1 MKLPWALLCLTL
13 CLAQIISASG
23 ATVRSDDVR
32 DNIAHVYA
40 WKAGHGI
47 AYPETAML
55 DKLGKTDSALAISG
69 GGLRAY
75 MSTLGYMRGLY
86 DLGLMNTTR
95 YLSAVSGGAW
105 AVTAYTWH
113 SSKRS
118 KSPEHFL
125 GPLFPPE
132 QLTWGNLRHISHG
145 CARKVPVEMDLILR
159 ALWNLLDHLD
169 DPLDVWYRTV
179 DEVFLKPVGIKWRSL
194 FSWNRTTVA
203 DAIRRNPWLR
213 DYDFVLPCDGEDRCD
228 HRPYP
233 VINSAILGP
242 EDVAPYDVFNLGYT
256 GLETTPLYIGSANS
270 RNFTFRPL
278 DNPLTKSNEVK
289 EVEMHFGGFV
299 EPFGFGGFPEGT
311 TDSDDISRVLPGP
324 FFGMGPNETST
335 LLRVPRPES
344 QFALSNASG
353 ASSWAPGSL
362 LAELDVIN
370 RALTKFI
377 GLRSSYWSPLSPSRE
392 SPIFSTKVLLA
403 DGGALDNQGICA
415 MLRRKV
421 KNIVVFVTTT
431 VPLQPRERFNPFLRA
446 PKEEDIDS
454 GISALFGHLD
464 VIENPVASVKH
475 NHVFHKVAFPFL
487 VDRLQKA
494 QRRGNGIIAE
504 MKLTTIRND
513 WWGIEAGHTAN
524 IAFVYLGRV
533 RNWELQLPYHLREL
547 VVPPQDPEDLSKLA
561 TTGPFKDFPHL
572 STAKLSYSPEQANLI
587 ANLAGW
593 VITKNSHIFKRL
605 LG

>member
-1 MKLPWALLCLTL
+1 MKLYWALASLVLFI
-13 CLAQIISASG
+13 AQAR
-23 ATVRSDDVR
+23 TVALKR
-32 DNIAHVYA
+32 DNSAQIAHVYA

-47 AYPETAML
+47 PYPEEAML
-55 DKLGKTDSALAISG
+55 DNLGKTDSALAISG

-75 MSTLGYMRGLY
+75 MSTLGYMRGLL

-95 YLSAVSGGAW
+95 YMSAVSGGAW

-113 SSKRS
+113 SSRKA

-125 GPLFPPE
+125 GPLFAPE
-132 QLTWGNLRHISHG
+132 QLTWRNLRHISHG
-145 CARKVPVEMDLILR
+145 CARKVPVQMDLILR

-203 DAIRRNPWLR
+203 DAIRRNPWLTE
-213 DYDFVLPCDGEDRCD
+213 YDFVLPCDGEAKCD

-242 EDVAPYDVFNLGYT
+242 EEVAPYDVFDLGYT
-256 GLETTPLYIGSANS
+256 GLETTPLYIGSANPH
-270 RNFTFRPL
+270 NFTYRPL
-278 DNPLTKSNEVK
+278 NNPLEK
-289 EVEMHFGGFV
+289 ETASRHVEMHFGGFV
-299 EPFGFGGFPEGT
+299 EPFGFGSFPEGV
-311 TDSDDISRVLPGP
+311 SAEDDDSRVLPGP
-324 FFGMGPNETST
+324 IFGMGPNETSK

-370 RALTKFI
+370 RALTNFI
-377 GLRSSYWSPLSPSRE
+377 GLRSGYWSPLSPRRD
-392 SPIFSTKVLLA
+392 SPIFSTRVLLA
-403 DGGALDNQGICA
+403 DGGALDNQGLCA

-421 KNIVVFVTTT
+421 KNIVVLVTTNI
-431 VPLQPRERFNPFLRA
+431 PLQTRENFNPFVRA
-446 PKEEDIDS
+446 PRDGDIDS
-454 GISALFGHLD
+454 GISALFGYVD

-475 NHVFHKVAFPFL
+475 NHVFHKIAFPFL
-487 VDRLQKA
+487 VDKLQKA
-494 QRRGNGIIAE
+494 QRRGDGLIAE
-504 MKLTTIRND
+504 MKLTTLRND

-533 RNWELQLPYHLREL
+533 RNWELQLPRSLQQL
-547 VVPPQDPEDLSKLA
+547 VVPPQDPDDLSKLP
-561 TTGPFKDFPHL
+561 TTGPFKDFPHI
-572 STAKLSYSPEQANLI
+572 STAKLSYSPELANLM

-593 VITKNSHIFKRL
+593 VVKKNSHIFKRL